1 MEDREKEIQINSL
14 LEIIYELYREDVKR
28 GKLRDDIFRD
38 YKQVVGKS
46 ATKSQTFQQPEFSFK
61 K

>member
-46 ATKSQTFQQPEFSFK
+46 ATKS
-61 K
+61 